1 MIENWIM
8 AFSPGSGSY
17 NGPAA
22 ANKRGAHNVSDT
34 L

>member
-8 AFSPGSGSY
+8 ASGSGSY
-17 NGPAA
+17 NGPSA